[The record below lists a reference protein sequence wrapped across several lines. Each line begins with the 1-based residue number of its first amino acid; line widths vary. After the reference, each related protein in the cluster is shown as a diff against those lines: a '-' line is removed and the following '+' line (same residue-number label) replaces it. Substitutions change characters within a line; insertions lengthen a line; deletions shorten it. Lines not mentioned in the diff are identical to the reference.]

1 MNIFHTAGLM
11 KRLHARAVEDPA
23 RDWLVLIILS
33 TILLAGIIV
42 WNVWAFDTVASGG
55 SIGGDSSAGGSSA
68 YDLSSLDS
76 IRTLFEDRATEAA
89 KYETG
94 VYRYADPSQ

>member
-1 MNIFHTAGLM
+1 MNIFHTAGLL
-11 KRLHARAVEDPA
+11 KRLHTRAVEDPV
-23 RDWLVLIILS
+23 RDWLVLIIFS

-42 WNVWAFDTVASGG
+42 WNVWAFDTVAGGG
-55 SIGGDSSAGGSSA
+55 SIGGDSTADGSSV
-68 YDLSSLDS
+68 YDISSLDS